1 MRVENPQ
8 RDADEL
14 VLLNIVIGLQHVQ
27 EEFEDVR
34 PISLAVVELALFAAS
49 FCSCWRWSSGTSLML
64 SPYLPSRRSRTG
76 KALAASFLRCSSTSS
91 RDARSTISK
100 SVAMRLMSSWLI
112 LVATAD
118 CPFDWIKR
126 AHDII
131 ENHKSM
137 EAPHQISRTCTR
149 ETKGDH
155 SRLNFICD
163 NGGASIDLALSVCIK
178 DCSRLLIVMLLSGRV
193 ATSTATEINVND
205 DEDIEGVEGK
215 EVS

>member
-1 MRVENPQ
+1 
-8 RDADEL
+8 
-14 VLLNIVIGLQHVQ
+14 
-27 EEFEDVR
+27 
-34 PISLAVVELALFAAS
+34 
-49 FCSCWRWSSGTSLML
+49 
-64 SPYLPSRRSRTG
+64 
-76 KALAASFLRCSSTSS
+76 
-91 RDARSTISK
+91 
-100 SVAMRLMSSWLI
+100 
-112 LVATAD
+112 
-118 CPFDWIKR
+118 
-126 AHDII
+126 
-131 ENHKSM
+131 M